1 MRSDD
6 LRGVRLLLVEDDEA
20 DALLV
25 REQLAD
31 SGGGY
36 ELEESRTLGGAL
48 APLSGGVDCV
58 LLDLHLPDAEGLQ
71 TLARVREA
79 SPGTPVIVLT
89 GLADE
94 AAGVAAVD
102 AGAQDYLIKGQVGGG
117 TLARA
122 IRYAVGRRQAEDSR
136 RLLEIAELR
145 AQENARLAR
154 GLLPGPILDGAEVA
168 VASCSRPGRRRALL
182 GGDFFDVVQTDD
194 GVVHA
199 LIGDV
204 CGRGPDEAA
213 LGVALRSS
221 WRALVLSGADAGRVM
236 ATLERI
242 VRHERHL
249 ESLFATVCAIE
260 VDVAAGRLR
269 MRRAGHLPP
278 MLIADGTASILPADA
293 GGRPLGL
300 GAETWR
306 ETEVALP
313 GAWALLLYTDG
324 LIEGRREARDRLGEE
339 PLRAL
344 VAEQLAGRDPAGDPA
359 EALERLV
366 EHVES
371 LHGGPLQD
379 DVALLLLESRRDP
392 PGEG

>member
-1 MRSDD
+1 VRGDD

-20 DALLV
+20 DAVLV

-31 SGGGY
+31 SGGAY
-36 ELEESRTLGGAL
+36 ELEERRTLAEAL
-48 APLSGGVDCV
+48 APLGDGVDCV

-94 AAGVAAVD
+94 EAGVAAVD

-154 GLLPGPILDGAEVA
+154 GLLPGPILDGAGVA

-194 GVVHA
+194 GVIHA

-204 CGRGPDEAA
+204 CGQGPDEAA

-221 WRALVLSGADAGRVM
+221 WRALVLSGADGARVM
-236 ATLERI
+236 STLERI

-249 ESLFATVCAIE
+249 DSLFATVCALE
-260 VDVAAGRLR
+260 VDVEAGRVR

-278 MLIADGTASILPADA
+278 MLIAGGTASILPADA

-300 GAETWR
+300 GAHAWR

-313 GAWALLLYTDG
+313 DAWALLLYTDG

-344 VAEQLAGRDPAGDPA
+344 VAERLAGREPAGDPA

-366 EHVES
+366 EHVEAM
-371 LHGGPLQD
+371 HGGPLQD
-379 DVALLLLESRRDP
+379 DVALLLLESRGDRP
-392 PGEG
+392 REV